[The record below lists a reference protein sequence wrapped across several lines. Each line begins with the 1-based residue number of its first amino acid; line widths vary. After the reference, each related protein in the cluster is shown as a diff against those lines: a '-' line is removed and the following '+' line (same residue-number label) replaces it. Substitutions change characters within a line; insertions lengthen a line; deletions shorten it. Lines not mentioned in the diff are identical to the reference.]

1 MSDKIRIG
9 ISGGRFGERH
19 AEAFATTEGVDLV
32 GVADL
37 DDEIR
42 NRLIDTYGFKKGFES
57 HSELVHSGDIDAI
70 VITTPTNLHERHVSE
85 AFDAGLHVLS
95 EKPPATNAREM
106 SQIVTTAGLVGK
118 TYMWARQQRFSNEL
132 LNARKMIEEGNL
144 GEVYHASAKWQ
155 WGWWPFEPDSW
166 RGSVERG
173 GGALLDIGIHI
184 IDSLWFAIGCPD
196 PVEAF
201 ASAHNLLMK
210 NEMSDP
216 DDAAEDSSFG
226 MVRFKN
232 GATLTYETSFLT
244 HIEGPRTLRDSSNV
258 HQLQVFGSKA
268 SIDMVSGEKI
278 HVRPREDIDI
288 ESYAEAV
295 EQEETFKRQAR
306 EFIDAIK
313 EKREPQNTGKQGLTL
328 MKMLDALALSAKE
341 KRAVSIKAE
350 RSLEDLFGGV

>member
-1 MSDKIRIG
+1 MG
-9 ISGGRFGERH
+9 LSGGRFGERH
-19 AEAFATTEGVDLV
+19 ARAFAETEGVELI
-32 GVADL
+32 GIADL
-37 DDEIR
+37 NEEIR
-42 NRLIDTYGFKKGFES
+42 KKMIDTYGFQKGFES
-57 HSELVHSGDIDAI
+57 HSELVHSGEIDAI
-70 VITTPTNLHERHVSE
+70 IITTPTNLHERHVSE
-85 AFDAGLHVLS
+85 AFDADLHVLS

-106 SQIVTTAGLVGK
+106 SQIITTAGLVGK

-132 LNARKMIEEGNL
+132 QKARKMIASEEL
-144 GEVYHASAKWQ
+144 GDVYHASAKWQ
-155 WGWWPFEPDSW
+155 WGWWPFEPDCW
-166 RGSVERG
+166 RGSIERG

-184 IDSLWFAIGCPD
+184 IDSLWFTMGCPD

-244 HIEGPRTLRDSSNV
+244 HIDGPRTLRDSSNV
-258 HQLQVFGSKA
+258 HELNVFGSLA
-268 SIDMVSGEKI
+268 SVNLVSGEKI
-278 HVRPREDIDI
+278 QAKTREGI
-288 ESYAEAV
+288 EVNAYAEEI
-295 EQEETFKRQAR
+295 EQPEMFKRQAK
-306 EFIDAIK
+306 EFIDSIN
-313 EKREPQNTGKQGLTL
+313 EKREPQNSGKQGLTL
-328 MKMLDALALSAKE
+328 MKMLDALAESAKE